1 MKILIINSGS
11 SSIKYK
17 LMDMNEELSLAEGF
31 LERIGEPD
39 GKIVHHSFPGTS
51 RAVTKQTETAIADH
65 AHGMEWI
72 LSLLTD
78 SASGVIESRT
88 SISAVGHRVVQG
100 GEHFQV
106 PTLIDDAV
114 IESIR
119 ASIPLAPL
127 HNPGALSGIVTSL
140 KMLPEARQ
148 VAVFDTAFH
157 QTIPPEAFRYA
168 VPNHLYVK
176 AGIRRFGFHGTSHQ
190 YITRV
195 AAQRLGIP
203 VDKINLISLHLGN
216 GSSITA
222 VSKGKS
228 VDTSMGMTPL
238 EGVIMGT
245 RSGSIDPA
253 VIAYLVDNLEMTL
266 EEVMRMLTQESG
278 LKGLCGYND
287 VRDIHGAV
295 AKGDDKARLALDMLI
310 YSYRKYVGAYFA
322 VLGRVDCLVFTA
334 GIGENDAVIREKVC
348 HNLKHFG
355 IELDP
360 ALNTGLSNPVEI
372 ISAPSSRVKVM
383 VVSTDEELEIAR
395 QARELI
401 EQN

>member
-17 LMDMNEELSLAEGF
+17 LMDMNAEISLAEGCI
-31 LERIGEPD
+31 ERIGEAD
-39 GKIVHHSFPGTS
+39 GKIVHHAFPGTS
-51 RAVTKQTETAIADH
+51 RTVTKKTETAIADH

-72 LSLLTD
+72 LALLTD
-78 SASGVIESRT
+78 SAAGVIESRS

-100 GEHFQV
+100 GEHFKE
-106 PTLIDDAV
+106 PTIIDDEV
-114 IESIR
+114 IQSIR
-119 ASIPLAPL
+119 ANIPIAPL
-127 HNPGALSGIVTSL
+127 HNPGALSGIATSL
-140 KMLPEARQ
+140 KMLPDARQ

-157 QTIPPEAFRYA
+157 QTIPPKAFRYA
-168 VPNHLYVK
+168 VPSRLYDQ

-190 YITRV
+190 YITRM
-195 AAQRLGIP
+195 AAQGLGIP
-203 VDKINLISLHLGN
+203 LDKINLISLHLGN

-222 VSKGKS
+222 VSRGKS

-253 VIAYLVDNLEMTL
+253 VIAYLVDNMGMTL
-266 EEVMRMLTQESG
+266 EEVMRVLTQESG

-287 VRDIHGAV
+287 LRDIHR
-295 AKGDDKARLALDMLI
+295 AKAAGDEKAGLALDMLI

-322 VLGRVDCLVFTA
+322 VLGRVDCLVFTG

-348 HNLKHFG
+348 HNLGHFG

-360 ALNTGLSNPVEI
+360 ALNAVLSNPVDI
-372 ISAPSSRVKVM
+372 ISVPSSRVKVM
-383 VVSTDEELEIAR
+383 VISTNEELEIAR
-395 QARELI
+395 QTRTLVE
-401 EQN
+401 

>member
-17 LMDMNEELSLAEGF
+17 LMDMNAEVSLAEGF
-31 LERIGEPD
+31 IERMGEAD
-39 GKIVHHSFPGTS
+39 GKIFHHSLPGTS
-51 RAVTKQTETAIADH
+51 RAVTKKMEKAIADH

-72 LSLLTD
+72 LALFTD
-78 SASGVIESRT
+78 PAAGVIESRS

-100 GEHFQV
+100 GERFKE
-106 PTLIDDAV
+106 PTLIDDEV

-119 ASIPLAPL
+119 ANIPLAPL
-127 HNPGALSGIVTSL
+127 HNPGSLSGIITSL
-140 KMLPEARQ
+140 RMLPEARQ

-168 VPNHLYVK
+168 IPNRLYDQ

-190 YITRV
+190 YITRMT
-195 AAQRLGIP
+195 AQGLGIP
-203 VDKINLISLHLGN
+203 LDKINLISLHLGN

-222 VSKGKS
+222 ISKGKS

-253 VIAYLVDNLEMTL
+253 VMAHLVDNLGMTI
-266 EEVMRMLTQESG
+266 EEVMRILTQESG

-287 VRDIHGAV
+287 VRDIHKAV
-295 AKGDDKARLALDMLI
+295 AEGDEQAKLAIDMLI

-322 VLGRVDCLVFTA
+322 LLGRVDCLAFTA

-348 HNLKHFG
+348 HNLESFG

-360 ALNTGLSNPVEI
+360 ALNAGRSNPVEI
-372 ISAPSSRVKVM
+372 ISVPSSRVKVM
-383 VVSTDEELEIAR
+383 VISTNEELEIAR
-395 QARELI
+395 QTKRLI

>member
-1 MKILIINSGS
+1 MKILTINSGS

-17 LMDMNEELSLAEGF
+17 LMDMNEEISLAEGF
-31 LERIGEPD
+31 LERIGEAD
-39 GKIVHHSFPGTS
+39 GKIVHHSLPGTS
-51 RAVTKQTETAIADH
+51 RAVTHETETAIADH
-65 AHGMEWI
+65 VHGMEWI

-78 SASGVIESRT
+78 PASGVIESRS

-100 GEHFQV
+100 GEHFKE
-106 PTLIDDAV
+106 PALIDDAV
-114 IESIR
+114 IESIQT
-119 ASIPLAPL
+119 SIPLAPL
-127 HNPGALSGIVTSL
+127 HNPGSLSGIVTSM

-148 VAVFDTAFH
+148 AAVFDTAFH

-168 VPNHLYVK
+168 IPNHFYVK

-195 AAQRLGIP
+195 AAERLSIP
-203 VDKINLISLHLGN
+203 LDKINLISLHLGN

-222 VSKGKS
+222 VSHGKS

-253 VIAYLVDNLEMTL
+253 IIAHLVNNLGMTL
-266 EEVMRMLTQESG
+266 EEVMRVLTQESG

-287 VRDIHGAV
+287 VRDIHRAV
-295 AKGDDKARLALDMLI
+295 ADGDDKARLALDMLI

-322 VLGRVDCLVFTA
+322 VLGRVDCLAFTA

-348 HNLKHFG
+348 HNLGPFG

-360 ALNTGLSNPVEI
+360 KLNAGLSKPVEI
-372 ISAPSSRVKVM
+372 ISAPPSRVKVM
-383 VVSTDEELEIAR
+383 VISTNEELEIAR
-395 QARELI
+395 QTKALI
-401 EQN
+401 E